1 MTLSAHRACRA
12 IFLCG
17 QFLLLS
23 FVIGC
28 NRTPTPTVEEET
40 PSAPVVAVAPQIVIL
55 GEKTELVGSTLPL
68 PNQAARI
75 TALVEGRVLWVL
87 GDGENP
93 ALVEGQRVPKGQV
106 IVQLDDR
113 AAQAKLQKLLAQR
126 DEMDEQ
132 KKQAE
137 LAEKLALLDVDRL
150 EKLRPQGMP
159 DDALPLVSRIE
170 LEKARI
176 ALQDAQSKQKGVA
189 AKQRGAQAEAQS
201 VALELEYHKL
211 RAPIAG
217 VLGTVQA
224 APGQT
229 LAIGAAVADVIN
241 LDEIDVLCAVPPR
254 FAARLALDQP
264 AFIATQNHH
273 ELTGKVAFIAVQAQ
287 PETGNFFVKA
297 RFPNREAKLRA
308 NGVVRVHVLT
318 QPESKRLTIPEAALY
333 EDQVPPTVIVADD
346 VEIKKNAEGKEE
358 KFAKARKLHAVIG
371 VRDREHRVVEI
382 IRLEDPEKKERVAAE
397 NQLFVIEGGHGL
409 HNDDVLRLEE
419 PHGEEKK

>member
-1 MTLSAHRACRA
+1 MTLPAHRAVPLR
-12 IFLCG
+12 G
-17 QFLLLS
+17 TFLLL
-23 FVIGC
+23 ILMLGC
-28 NRTPTPTVEEET
+28 SRAPTPTAEEET
-40 PSAPVVAVAPQIVIL
+40 PSAPVVAVGPKIVVL
-55 GEKTELVGSTLPL
+55 GERTELVGSTTPL
-68 PNQAARI
+68 TNHAARI

-87 GDGENP
+87 GDGDKP
-93 ALVEGQRVPKGQV
+93 SLSEGQRVPKGQV

-176 ALQDAQSKQKGVA
+176 ALQDVQSKQKGVA
-189 AKQRGAQAEAQS
+189 AKQRGAQAEAS
-201 VALELEYHKL
+201 AVALELEFHKL

-217 VLGTVQA
+217 VIGTVQA

-229 LAIGAAVADVIN
+229 LAVGAAVADVIN
-241 LDEIDVLCAVPPR
+241 LEEIDVLCAVPPR
-254 FAARLALDQP
+254 SAARLALDQP
-264 AFIATQNHH
+264 AFIATANHH
-273 ELTGKVAFIAVQAQ
+273 EITGKVAFIAVQAQ
-287 PETGNFFVKA
+287 PETGNFFVKV
-297 RFPNREAKLRA
+297 RFPNSDARLRA
-308 NGVVRVHVLT
+308 NAVVRVHVLT
-318 QPESKRLTIPEAALY
+318 QPESKRLTVPEAAVH
-333 EDQVPPTVIVADD
+333 EDQDPPTVIVADD
-346 VEIKKNAEGKEE
+346 VETKKNAEGKEE
-358 KFAKARKLHAVIG
+358 KFAKAKILHAVIG

-382 IRLEDPEKKERVAAE
+382 IRLEDPEKKEHFAPE
-397 NQLFVIEGGHGL
+397 KQLYVVEGGHGL